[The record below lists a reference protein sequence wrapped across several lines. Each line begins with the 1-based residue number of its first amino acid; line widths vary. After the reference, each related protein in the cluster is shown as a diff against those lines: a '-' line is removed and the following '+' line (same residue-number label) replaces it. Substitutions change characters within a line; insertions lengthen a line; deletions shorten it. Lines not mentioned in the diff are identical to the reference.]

1 MRGMIYMLILGTAA
15 SAGIVVDRMAVI
27 VGKHVIKLSDVD
39 RDLRL
44 TAFLNREPLKITPE
58 TKRQSAERLIDQE
71 IIRQEIV
78 TGAFRR
84 PSESDAAGLGGQ
96 LRQERFGGSETRLR
110 EELRRYG
117 LTEDEL
123 RAQLLWNLT
132 VLNFIDQRFREGT
145 LVTDEEVRAYY
156 DQHLAELRREYPKD
170 GGFETLAPKIRSS
183 LEGQR
188 VDQNF
193 NNWLAQARKRYRT
206 EYKQEAFG

>member
-1 MRGMIYMLILGTAA
+1 MLGTAAA

-27 VGKHVIKLSDVD
+27 VGKHVIKLSDID

-44 TAFLNREPLKITPE
+44 TAFLNRESLKIAPE
-58 TKRQSAERLIDQE
+58 TKRQAAERLIDQE
-71 IIRQEIV
+71 IMRQEIV
-78 TGAFRR
+78 TGGFRR
-84 PSESDAAGLGGQ
+84 PSESDAAGLEAQ
-96 LRQERFGGSETRLR
+96 VRQERFGGSEMRLR

-117 LTEDEL
+117 LTGDEL

-132 VLNFIDQRFREGT
+132 VLNFIDQRFREGV
-145 LVTDEEVRAYY
+145 LVTDEELRAYY

-170 GGFETLAPKIRSS
+170 SSFETLGPKIRSS

-193 NNWLAQARKRYRT
+193 NNWLTQARKRYRI